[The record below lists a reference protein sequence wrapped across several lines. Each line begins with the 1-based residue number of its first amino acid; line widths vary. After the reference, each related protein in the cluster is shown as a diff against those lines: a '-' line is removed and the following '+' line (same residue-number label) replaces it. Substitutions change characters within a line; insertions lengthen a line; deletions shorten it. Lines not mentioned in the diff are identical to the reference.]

1 MLQPCL
7 YLYLICFTL
16 KCIMAYVQIFVV
28 LVNNILGFAKK
39 ENNNIETLLNLP

>member
-16 KCIMAYVQIFVV
+16 KCIMAYVQIFV
-28 LVNNILGFAKK
+28 NNILGFAKK
-39 ENNNIETLLNLP
+39 ENNNIEIFLSLP